1 MPANCRLPDALEHEP
16 AHMSIAAIYATQ
28 TLHGLVYGMLLF
40 LVASGL
46 TLVFGMMRILNI
58 AHAGFY
64 MLGAYLAFTVATVSG
79 SFWVALIIV
88 PFVVG
93 IIGCLVER
101 FLIRPIATEG
111 HAYELILTFGLFYV
125 IGEAVLWVWG
135 SYPLRVPTPD
145 LLAGSVPL
153 FGARYPLYR
162 LFILGISAAVCIA
175 MAAVLL
181 RTRAGM
187 VIWAAVSD
195 GEMLGALGINTE
207 IVRILV
213 FGIGSGMAGMAGVI
227 AAPFLQANPGMGALV
242 LLDAFAVVVLGGFG
256 SLLGALIAALVIG
269 LVQSF
274 GIFLFPSLAGFL
286 PVILMWVLLT
296 LRPQGFRGAA
306 T

>member
-1 MPANCRLPDALEHEP
+1 
-16 AHMSIAAIYATQ
+16 
-28 TLHGLVYGMLLF
+28 MLLF
-40 LVASGL
+40 LLASGL
-46 TLVFGMMRILNI
+46 TLVFGMMRILNV

-64 MLGAYLAFTVATVSG
+64 MLGAYLAFTVTTISG
-79 SFWVALIIV
+79 SFWVALLVV
-88 PFVVG
+88 PVVVG
-93 IIGCLVER
+93 IVGCLVER
-101 FLIRPIATEG
+101 FLIRPIARAG

-162 LFILGISAAVCIA
+162 LFILGISAVVCIA

-187 VIWAAVSD
+187 VIRAAVSD

-213 FGIGSGMAGMAGVI
+213 FGIGSGLAAMSGVI
-227 AAPFLQANPGMGALV
+227 AAPFLQANPGMGALI
-242 LLDAFAVVVLGGFG
+242 LLDGFAVVVLGGFG